1 MKYDFLA
8 TGAVQPKDGAMT
20 FSMKRLSAILQIQF
34 SLSSSITHIRYATLV
49 AEEPLFGVKGTLDLS
64 GSEPVYTPEGLT
76 KFINTDIGVDK
87 AASSTES
94 TVFTFYLMIPPTN
107 LTGKQLKLLFNSDS
121 GTAKEA
127 FINGQNYEAEKAYS
141 INVGEPS
148 DAMIRNSNLIVAA
161 GLGDGTSAINAW
173 TNREKILQVKS
184 IVVSDKNDPTVCDEI
199 GFFRNLETLNC
210 SNNKITSLDV
220 SNNPK
225 LTSLSCRNNQL
236 SSLDVSSNP
245 ALTDLYCDYNQL
257 TSLDVSNNTAL
268 TELDCDN
275 NQLTSLDVS
284 NNMALTSLT
293 CDNNQLTSLD
303 VSNNTAL
310 KGLYCSNNQLT
321 SFTVTNHSSLSK
333 LNIANNPKLTSL
345 DCSRN
350 ALTTLDFTGCTALK
364 SLDCNKN
371 RMTKLDISSFFP
383 TLTRYNVFCG
393 NQMNADGEN
402 QVMTLTHNA
411 QDNTTFRDTMNKNFN
426 VILVPKE

>member
-20 FSMKRLSAILQIQF
+20 FSMKRLSAILKIQF

-49 AEEPLFGVKGTLDLS
+49 APEPLFGVKGTLDLS

-76 KFINTDIGVDK
+76 KFINTDLGVDK
-87 AASSTES
+87 ALSSTES
-94 TVFTFYLMIPPTN
+94 TDFTFYLMIPPTN
-107 LTGKQLKLLFNSDS
+107 LTGKLLKLHLNSDS

-127 FINGQNYEAEKAYS
+127 FINGQNYEAGKAYS
-141 INVGEPS
+141 INLDEPS

-184 IVVSDKNDPTVCDEI
+184 IVVSGKDDPTVCDEI

-245 ALTDLYCDYNQL
+245 ALTDLYCHYNQLTSLDVTNNTALHRLYCDYNQL

-268 TELDCDN
+268 YDLRCD
-275 NQLTSLDVS
+275 
-284 NNMALTSLT
+284 
-293 CDNNQLTSLD
+293 
-303 VSNNTAL
+303 
-310 KGLYCSNNQLT
+310 GNQLT
-321 SFTVTNHSSLSK
+321 SFVVTNHSSLSK

-350 ALTTLDFTGCTALK
+350 VLTTLEFTGCTALK
-364 SLDCNKN
+364 SLDCNWN
-371 RMTKLDISSFFP
+371 RLTELDISSFFP

-393 NQMNADGEN
+393 NQKNEGGEN
-402 QVMTLTHNA
+402 QVMTLIHHA
-411 QDNTTFRDTMNKNFN
+411 QDNTTFRETSLRNWN
-426 VILVPKE
+426 VTLVPKE

>member
-20 FSMKRLSAILQIQF
+20 FSMKRLSAILKIQF

-76 KFINTDIGVDK
+76 KFINTDLGVDK
-87 AASSTES
+87 ALSSTES
-94 TVFTFYLMIPPTN
+94 TDFTFYLMIPPTN
-107 LTGKQLKLLFNSDS
+107 LTGKLLKLHLNSDS

-127 FINGQNYEAEKAYS
+127 FIAGQNYEAGKAYS
-141 INVGEPS
+141 INLDEPS

-184 IVVSDKNDPTVCDEI
+184 IDVSGKDDPTVCDEI

-210 SNNKITSLDV
+210 SDNKITSLDV

-225 LTSLSCRNNQL
+225 LTYLGC
-236 SSLDVSSNP
+236 
-245 ALTDLYCDYNQL
+245 YYNEL

-268 TELDCDN
+268 YDLRCD
-275 NQLTSLDVS
+275 
-284 NNMALTSLT
+284 
-293 CDNNQLTSLD
+293 
-303 VSNNTAL
+303 
-310 KGLYCSNNQLT
+310 GNQLT
-321 SFTVTNHSSLSK
+321 SFVVTNHSSLSK

-350 ALTTLDFTGCTALK
+350 VLTTLDITGCTALK

-371 RMTKLDISSFFP
+371 RMTKLDISSFYP

-393 NQMNADGEN
+393 NQ
-402 QVMTLTHNA
+402 
-411 QDNTTFRDTMNKNFN
+411 KNEGGRT
-426 VILVPKE
+426 KS

>member
-20 FSMKRLSAILQIQF
+20 FSMKRLSAILKIQF
-34 SLSSSITHIRYATLV
+34 SLSSSITHIQYATLI

-76 KFINTDIGVDK
+76 KFINTDLGVDQ

-127 FINGQNYEAEKAYS
+127 FIAGQNYEAGKAYS
-141 INVGEPS
+141 INLDEPS

-161 GLGDGTSAINAW
+161 GLGDGSLPIDAW
-173 TNREKILQVKS
+173 AYKEKILQVTKIDVTGKS
-184 IVVSDKNDPTVCDEI
+184 DPTVYDEI
-199 GFFRNLETLNC
+199 GFFRNLEELSCSDNGITDLDV
-210 SNNKITSLDV
+210 SNNSKLTDLECGWNRLTSLDV
-220 SNNPK
+220 SNNPALK
-225 LTSLSCRNNQL
+225 YLNCGSNQL
-236 SSLDVSSNP
+236 TSLDVSNNT
-245 ALTDLYCDYNQL
+245 ALHRLYCDYNQL

-268 TELDCDN
+268 YDLRCD
-275 NQLTSLDVS
+275 
-284 NNMALTSLT
+284 
-293 CDNNQLTSLD
+293 
-303 VSNNTAL
+303 
-310 KGLYCSNNQLT
+310 GNQLT
-321 SFTVTNHSSLSK
+321 SFVVKNHSSLSK

-350 ALTTLDFTGCTALK
+350 VLTTLDITGCTALK

-371 RMTKLDISSFFP
+371 RMTKLDISSFYP

-393 NQMNADGEN
+393 NQENKDGEN
-402 QVMTLTHNA
+402 QVMTLTHHA
-411 QDNTTFRDTMNKNFN
+411 QDNTNFREPTLRNWN
-426 VILVPKE
+426 VTLVPKE

>member
-1 MKYDFLA
+1 MKANEKYAAFFPFKEKDYKTDIKHIAIDYTGQTQSNWMKYDFLA
-8 TGAVQPKDGAMT
+8 TGAVQPKDGAVT
-20 FSMKRLSAILQIQF
+20 FSMKRLSAILKIQF

-76 KFINTDIGVDK
+76 KFINTDLGVDK
-87 AASSTES
+87 ALSSTES
-94 TVFTFYLMIPPTN
+94 TDFTFYLMIPPTN
-107 LTGKQLKLLFNSDS
+107 LTGKLLKLHLNSDS
-121 GTAKEA
+121 VTAKEA
-127 FINGQNYEAEKAYS
+127 FIAGQNYEAGKAYS
-141 INVGEPS
+141 INLEEPS

-184 IVVSDKNDPTVCDEI
+184 INVSSMSDPTVCDEI
-199 GFFRNLETLNC
+199 GFFRNLEELKC
-210 SNNKITSLDV
+210 SRNGITYLDV

-225 LTSLSCRNNQL
+225 LTYLGC
-236 SSLDVSSNP
+236 
-245 ALTDLYCDYNQL
+245 YYNEL

-284 NNMALTSLT
+284 NN
-293 CDNNQLTSLD
+293 
-303 VSNNTAL
+303 TAL
-310 KGLYCSNNQLT
+310 YDLRCDGNQLT
-321 SFTVTNHSSLSK
+321 SFVVTNHSSLSK

-345 DCSRN
+345 DCSN
-350 ALTTLDFTGCTALK
+350 NILSSLTLTGCTALK

-393 NQMNADGEN
+393 NQKDADGEN

-411 QDNTTFRDTMNKNFN
+411 QDNTNFREPTLRNWN
-426 VILVPKE
+426 VTLVPKG

>member
-20 FSMKRLSAILQIQF
+20 FSMKRLSAILKIQF
-34 SLSSSITHIRYATLV
+34 SLSSSITHIQYATLI

-76 KFINTDIGVDK
+76 KFINTDLGVDQ

-127 FINGQNYEAEKAYS
+127 FIAGQNYEAGKAYS
-141 INVGEPS
+141 INLDEPS

-161 GLGDGTSAINAW
+161 GLGDDTSAINAW

-184 IVVSDKNDPTVCDEI
+184 IVVSGKDDPTVCDEI
-199 GFFRNLETLNC
+199 GFFRNLEELSCSDNGITDLDV
-210 SNNKITSLDV
+210 SNNSKLTDLECGWNRLTSLDV
-220 SNNPK
+220 SNN
-225 LTSLSCRNNQL
+225 T
-236 SSLDVSSNP
+236 
-245 ALTDLYCDYNQL
+245 ALKYLNCGSNQL

-268 TELDCDN
+268 YDLRCD
-275 NQLTSLDVS
+275 
-284 NNMALTSLT
+284 
-293 CDNNQLTSLD
+293 
-303 VSNNTAL
+303 
-310 KGLYCSNNQLT
+310 GNQLT
-321 SFTVTNHSSLSK
+321 SFVVTNHSSLSK

-350 ALTTLDFTGCTALK
+350 VLTTLEFTGCTALK
-364 SLDCNKN
+364 SLDCNWN
-371 RMTKLDISSFFP
+371 RLTELDISSFFP

-393 NQMNADGEN
+393 NQENKDGED
-402 QVMTLTHNA
+402 QVMTLTHHA
-411 QDNTTFRDTMNKNFN
+411 QDNTTFREPTLRNWY
-426 VILVPKE
+426 VTLVPKE